1 MNKEIRL
8 NDIVI
13 LRAISIILVVFVHCY
28 YIYNYGILSDIETVD
43 LTNLRII
50 NLDILGRFRMPMF
63 IFISGFLFSFLHYE
77 KHKYPKFTDLLSNKF
92 KRLLIPY
99 CVFFPVTAWSLGL
112 FEQDSHINILYP
124 IGHLWFLLMLFWCFI
139 FTKMIISCKID
150 NKYFI
155 GMIIVL
161 AYIFAFISHLFPDIL
176 GLNDF
181 ANKYIYFF
189 VGFICYKYDNIL
201 KLRNTSKLR
210 ICFLMLGAIVFQLC
224 CIILYSSS
232 HTTWMRLI
240 SPATSLLIVL
250 SCYAL
255 VNRLLNS
262 RIIAN
267 KPIFE
272 KINKCSYGIY
282 VSHPWIIDF
291 ITSKSEIILVAK
303 VYTMIFLLLLF
314 AVVLVLSVTFT
325 RLLLTCKVG
334 RFLIG

>member
-43 LTNLRII
+43 LTILRII

-139 FTKMIISCKID
+139 FTKMIVSCKID
-150 NKYFI
+150 NK
-155 GMIIVL
+155 
-161 AYIFAFISHLFPDIL
+161 
-176 GLNDF
+176 NDYCF
-181 ANKYIYFF
+181 SLY
-189 VGFICYKYDNIL
+189 
-201 KLRNTSKLR
+201 
-210 ICFLMLGAIVFQLC
+210 ICFYF
-224 CIILYSSS
+224 SSF
-232 HTTWMRLI
+232 
-240 SPATSLLIVL
+240 
-250 SCYAL
+250 
-255 VNRLLNS
+255 S
-262 RIIAN
+262 RYLRT
-267 KPIFE
+267 K
-272 KINKCSYGIY
+272 
-282 VSHPWIIDF
+282 
-291 ITSKSEIILVAK
+291 
-303 VYTMIFLLLLF
+303 
-314 AVVLVLSVTFT
+314 
-325 RLLLTCKVG
+325 
-334 RFLIG
+334 